1 MPLTGYQ
8 DWQRVEFASG
18 EIVIGVHQAITAT
31 TDFTAINLS
40 PWTYINVSFFAPAG
54 ADNYSFGFEWFTDST
69 FSVIA
74 STNAITV
81 NSDMN
86 GFLCLPV
93 QTPWMKLHVIPKAGG
108 NATVVTITCYGA
120 QQFSQAFAFDTFAT
134 PQLLDSSA
142 YAINQTKQFFT
153 FTLYG
158 GNAMINILAP
168 TAAAANCFIDYFDF
182 GANAYKTYINLG
194 KPALGVP
201 LTLVFPQIWAQLRV
215 NIVNAGTAQTI
226 TTSVTAVPG

>member
-158 GNAMINILAP
+158 
-168 TAAAANCFIDYFDF
+168 
-182 GANAYKTYINLG
+182 ANAYKTYINLG

-226 TTSVTAVPG
+226 TTSLTAVPG